1 MQHWY
6 VYYRL
11 ARDERAAWLATV
23 RRLQERVAQ
32 AVPVRM
38 RLLERTEQSETT
50 TVMEVYE
57 DIGEPERFAAALDA
71 AVRASGLGQAQIAA
85 RRVECFQDA

>member
-6 VYYRL
+6 VYYKLSTSDCAPMLQR
-11 ARDERAAWLATV
+11 V
-23 RRLQERVAQ
+23 RRMQDQIAEATSVRV
-32 AVPVRM
+32 

-57 DIGEPERFAAALDA
+57 DIGDADRFAATLDA
-71 AVRASGLGQAQIAA
+71 AVRAHLPADHVAS
-85 RRVECFQDA
+85 RRVERFRDA